1 MARQR
6 KASVRIEFISKG
18 FHDVLMSS
26 GVGGEVERV
35 ASEIASDATSSAR
48 PTPMSEDGEQD
59 PPRYEA
65 TDARA
70 GSYGGGRMIAYARAA
85 NAAAR
90 YDEATNRTLTR
101 AAFRRR

>member
-1 MARQR
+1 MARGK

-26 GVGGEVERV
+26 GVGSEVERV
-35 ASEIASDATSSAR
+35 AEAIATDAQSSAR
-48 PTPMSEDGEQD
+48 PTPMSEEGEQD

-70 GSYGGGRMIAYARAA
+70 GNYGGGRMIAYARAS
-85 NAAAR
+85 NTAAR